1 MMASLLYS
9 CLAAALLRPHPH
21 APPRRGGLH
30 PTIRMAADE
39 PAFRRGVDLLQL
51 EGKVSARH
59 FGLNVLGRYWA
70 AITLPFGLG
79 RR

>member
-1 MMASLLYS
+1 MASLLYS

-21 APPRRGGLH
+21 ALLPRRGGLL

-70 AITLPFGLG
+70 AITLPFELG